1 MCQYSS
7 QFQGNALY
15 LIDYLRSELQHQ
27 CPTALCP
34 EQEHLSPAVP
44 SPQVNLQ
51 AAWDRCVHRHICW
64 KSELSSG
71 WQPGGI
77 LIKLIIV
84 GALPLPHLPLIT
96 LPFYPTHPIED
107 FSLLFFFVDHAKNSV
122 HLFSLCCRW
131 RAQHILLFTDPR
143 HLPITFV
150 FKSNSSSK
158 CSHLCSPSLPVPV
171 PWVCLAEMFT
181 IFSSQNSVSSPPQPP
196 WSKQTHL
203 HVHLDHG
210 GLTRPTAETPVLE
223 PAAGRRRWLW
233 FGPLSRQP
241 EGNCCHV
248 PGLTLQLHLLSA
260 ERRAGLESKR
270 LIDLAKALFHNLLTS
285 EMLSYEAKV
294 MEKFS

>member
-77 LIKLIIV
+77 LIKLIIG

-131 RAQHILLFTDPR
+131 WAQRTLLFTDPR
-143 HLPITFV
+143 HLPITFCLQVQQFIQV
-150 FKSNSSSK
+150 FPTLLPFPAGTSAMGLPCRDVHYLFLPERCLFST
-158 CSHLCSPSLPVPV
+158 LLLLSLP
-171 PWVCLAEMFT
+171 
-181 IFSSQNSVSSPPQPP
+181 
-196 WSKQTHL
+196 
-203 HVHLDHG
+203 G
-210 GLTRPTAETPVLE
+210 
-223 PAAGRRRWLW
+223 
-233 FGPLSRQP
+233 
-241 EGNCCHV
+241 
-248 PGLTLQLHLLSA
+248 
-260 ERRAGLESKR
+260 
-270 LIDLAKALFHNLLTS
+270 
-285 EMLSYEAKV
+285 
-294 MEKFS
+294 